1 MNTSNTPK
9 KREGR
14 IVYDDPSSNPKESL
28 HWRRVHKNDSVDA
41 SPKLLLNNHEELLQ
55 HFQRDVDSMKKS
67 NNKKDNYQSIALWSC
82 IIGYAEALTTHKDAT
97 RRYNIFPIPLDSIQR
112 LVNDEFIPIINQA
125 QDTVNNAKSNTTS
138 AKGESIHRQT
148 IRAVSNAIWKKA
160 QNRNSNMQDEL
171 HANSLYS
178 CLCGDVDKKSIDCFG
193 SALLSVVGMNILG
206 FNSSLTLSE
215 DHAYET
221 HVDSTDSTDVR
232 STSEIAIP
240 GNTKAAQSKRGKDIA
255 STFEELNCDSITPET
270 SWLYMHG
277 NAVIC
282 DTPLMTLAAMI
293 GNLNCDIDKQKVGG
307 DGTKPHIVS
316 KPLYKIKRDM
326 VWILYDYEYMSTF
339 PFALME
345 LAEAEEHLS
354 SERGMELIDAT
365 ELLKSKGTTEILKNE
380 ELFLQAIHI
389 SQTRYKDKQ
398 VYPYLYAAH
407 YHRDAGRDDQ
417 DEEYRLVES
426 LRLYYE
432 AARVAST
439 YRYDTKDCMQL
450 MKHFTTVSSLI
461 VKDILSLQC
470 DEGNTKAPRQWQKE
484 DNLVAATT
492 WLIALLDSLL
502 LWEENEHKQFVEV
515 LNMQHKHSFSKLC
528 NLLPMKARAEAITK
542 IHSQEEQSSVAL
554 AITEEELLYF
564 RSPRSKRLASGSLL
578 LLALGKE
585 KVVIRELE
593 MALPSVDNDGTRS
606 RRKRART

>member
-1 MNTSNTPK
+1 MNTSTKK

-28 HWRRVHKNDSVDA
+28 HWERIHNNSA
-41 SPKLLLNNHEELLQ
+41 SKLLLNNHEELLQ

-67 NNKKDNYQSIALWSC
+67 GNNKENYQTIALWSC
-82 IIGYAEALTTHKDAT
+82 VVGYCEALTTHKDAT

-125 QDTVNNAKSNTTS
+125 QDTVNNAKSDTTS
-138 AKGESIHRQT
+138 DKGESIHRQT

-160 QNRNSNMQDEL
+160 QNKNSNMQDEL

-178 CLCGDVDKKSIDCFG
+178 CICGDVDKKSIDCFG
-193 SALLSVVGMNILG
+193 AALLSVVGTNILG
-206 FNSSLTLSE
+206 FDSSLTLSE

-221 HVDSTDSTDVR
+221 HVDSVGSTNGCSSQR
-232 STSEIAIP
+232 STSEVAIP
-240 GNTKAAQSKRGKDIA
+240 GNTKAAQSKRGKDIV
-255 STFEELNCDSITPET
+255 STFEELKNDNITPET

-277 NAVIC
+277 NSVIC
-282 DTPLMTLAAMI
+282 DTPHMTLAAMF

-307 DGTKPHIVS
+307 DGNKPHIVS

-326 VWILYDYEYMSTF
+326 LWILYDTLCMSTF

-365 ELLKSKGTTEILKNE
+365 ELLKSKGTIEILKNE

-417 DEEYRLVES
+417 DEEYRLIES
-426 LRLYYE
+426 LRLYYQ

-461 VKDILSLQC
+461 VKDILLLQC
-470 DEGNTKAPRQWQKE
+470 DEGNTKAPRQWLKQ
-484 DNLVAATT
+484 DNLVAVIT
-492 WLIALLDSLL
+492 WLIGLLDSLL

-515 LNMQHKHSFSKLC
+515 LNVQHKHSFSKLC

-585 KVVIRELE
+585 KVVIREME
-593 MALPSVDNDGTRS
+593 MVLPSVDNDGTRS

>member
-1 MNTSNTPK
+1 MNTSTKK

-14 IVYDDPSSNPKESL
+14 IVYVDPSSNPKDSL
-28 HWRRVHKNDSVDA
+28 HWKRIHNNGA
-41 SPKLLLNNHEELLQ
+41 SKLLLMLNDHEELLQ
-55 HFQRDVDSMKKS
+55 HFQRDVDIMTKS
-67 NNKKDNYQSIALWSC
+67 GNNKENYQTIALWSC
-82 IIGYAEALTTHKDAT
+82 IVGYCEALTTHKDAT

-125 QDTVNNAKSNTTS
+125 QDTVKNTKSTTTS
-138 AKGESIHRQT
+138 DKEESIHRQT

-160 QNRNSNMQDEL
+160 QNKNSNMQDEL
-171 HANSLYS
+171 HANTVYT

-193 SALLSVVGMNILG
+193 AALLSVVGMNILG

-221 HVDSTDSTDVR
+221 HVDSTDSTDGIPSQR
-232 STSEIAIP
+232 STSEVAIP
-240 GNTKAAQSKRGKDIA
+240 GNTKAAQSKRGKDIF
-255 STFEELNCDSITPET
+255 SSFEELKCDNITPET

-282 DTPLMTLAAMI
+282 DTPHMALAALI

-326 VWILYDYEYMSTF
+326 LWILHEYMSTF

-365 ELLKSKGTTEILKNE
+365 ELLKSKGTTEILRNE

-439 YRYDTKDCMQL
+439 YRYDTKDCIQL

-461 VKDILSLQC
+461 VKDILLLQC
-470 DEGNTKAPRQWQKE
+470 DEGTTKAPRQWHKE
-484 DNLVAATT
+484 DNLVAAAT
-492 WLIALLDSLL
+492 WLIGLLDSLL

-585 KVVIRELE
+585 KVVTRELE
-593 MALPSVDNDGTRS
+593 MALPSVDNEGTRS